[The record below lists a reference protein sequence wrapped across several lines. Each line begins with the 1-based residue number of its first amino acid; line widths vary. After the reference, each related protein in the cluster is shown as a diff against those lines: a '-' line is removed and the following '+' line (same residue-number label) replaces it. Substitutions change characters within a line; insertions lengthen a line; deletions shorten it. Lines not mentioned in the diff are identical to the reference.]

1 MKLSRAA
8 SRLRRH
14 GWLARNVS
22 SAAPTAEHVE
32 HLYDAEIRSQ
42 PAKGKSLFALR
53 AMTEGAVVF
62 DAQPLIVVA
71 NVESSTTTCQAC
83 FRPIE
88 QGLLPTSCPSCAELF
103 CSPECLAHARAM
115 GHDIVC
121 GALQDVN
128 AFCAENRMN
137 FPRAAAFMLAKSFS
151 GHPAVE
157 FVDFWRRVNDL
168 VSVPVPADPDALPAL
183 WHQGYRLTRAALSS
197 KMSAGADSFF
207 ESVFNVRTY
216 ARLMGTLRLNSF
228 ALHCPLGRAAHVY
241 ESTPSPSAPAAA
253 ASIAS
258 PQGIADSRPVPE
270 AASASTVACATG
282 GGAGCEPAD
291 GGGCG
296 SGGCGSGAAD
306 EALALEAR
314 GGTALYHRPSFV
326 NHDCDPNL
334 SAVMG
339 PFGAFQLVTRRPV
352 PAGEELSITYLDSS
366 LPVNVRRGKLHHGY
380 GFECGCAM
388 CLRQMKELQAS
399 KAAEARAALAA
410 SAAIPN
416 SQQKLPES
424 TPQRH
429 LASLR

>member
-8 SRLRRH
+8 SRFRRL
-14 GWLARNVS
+14 GWLARKVS
-22 SAAPTAEHVE
+22 SVAPTIEHVE
-32 HLYDAEIRSQ
+32 QLYDAEVRSQ
-42 PAKGKSLFALR
+42 PTKGKSLFSLR
-53 AMTEGAVVF
+53 ALTEGAVVF

-71 NVESSTTTCQAC
+71 NVESATTTCQAC

-88 QGLLPTSCPSCAELF
+88 QGLRPTSCPSCAELF

-151 GHPAVE
+151 GHPTAE
-157 FVDFWRRVNDL
+157 FVDYWRRINEL

-228 ALHCPLGRAAHVY
+228 ALHCPLGRAAHVS
-241 ESTPSPSAPAAA
+241 ESTPAPTAPAAA
-253 ASIAS
+253 ASIAA
-258 PQGIADSRPVPE
+258 PQGSAGSG
-270 AASASTVACATG
+270 AAPDAAGASTGACATG
-282 GGAGCEPAD
+282 GEAGCEPA
-291 GGGCG
+291 GCG

-339 PFGAFQLVTRRPV
+339 PFGALQLVTRRPV
-352 PAGEELSITYLDSS
+352 PAGAELSITYLDSS

-388 CLRQMKELQAS
+388 CSRQMKELQA
-399 KAAEARAALAA
+399 ANAVEARTARAAAD
-410 SAAIPN
+410 
-416 SQQKLPES
+416 SQQQLPQPTQQHS
-424 TPQRH
+424 
-429 LASLR
+429 ASLQ